1 LVRGFIVGVA
11 DCGGT
16 LSMRRCVCRTAR
28 ERSIRPQS
36 NVLRLE
42 KKFDEALAAAR
53 RAIELNPRQASGMSA
68 AASTGSAM
76 GGYKA

>member
-1 LVRGFIVGVA
+1 
-11 DCGGT
+11 
-16 LSMRRCVCRTAR
+16 MCRTAR
-28 ERSIRPQS
+28 ARSIRPLGYNSQS

-53 RAIELNPRQASGMSA
+53 RATELNPRQASGMSA